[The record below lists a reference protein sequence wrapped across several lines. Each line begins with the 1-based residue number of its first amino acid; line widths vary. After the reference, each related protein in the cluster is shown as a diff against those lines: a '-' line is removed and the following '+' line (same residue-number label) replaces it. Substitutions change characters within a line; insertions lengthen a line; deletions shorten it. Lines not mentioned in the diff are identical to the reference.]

1 LNISLK
7 YLIGNQKFNKIIVN
21 VHMKMVI
28 ST

>member
-1 LNISLK
+1 LK
-7 YLIGNQKFNKIIVN
+7 YLIGSQEFNKIIVN